1 MNGLKLDSWSQVDT
15 QDVCIRSIAPAGE
28 FIAADSSKQNGLNGP
43 AGAENRSAGLPI
55 E

>member
-1 MNGLKLDSWSQVDT
+1 MNDLKLDSWSQV
-15 QDVCIRSIAPAGE
+15 DVCIRSIAPAGE